1 MSKYLSGR
9 LSELVAYVPGE
20 QPKDNK
26 YIKLNTNESPYPPSP
41 AVTAAISGQEI
52 ENLRLYGD
60 PECRVL
66 RKTLADYYGVEKDN
80 VFIGNGSDE
89 ILSFAFMAYCDS
101 LVGVSYPD
109 ISYGFYPVYADL
121 YGIAKNAIPLREDF
135 TIAPEDYFD
144 LKTTIVIANPNAPT
158 GICLT
163 VADIESIVKANT
175 SNLVI
180 IDEAYVDFGGESAI
194 PLTKKYPN
202 LLVTQTYSKSR
213 NFAGGR
219 LGMAFG
225 TKELIADLEKI
236 RFSTNPYNVS
246 RLTLLAG
253 TAAIKDQ
260 DYYDNC
266 NREIIRI
273 RDYTT
278 SQLQKLGF
286 SVLHSK
292 ANFIF
297 ATTTELT
304 GEDVY
309 RGLRER
315 GILVRWF
322 NKPRISNFVRITIG
336 TEKQM
341 DELISAVKE
350 MLKNA

>member
-1 MSKYLSGR
+1 MSKFLSGR
-9 LSELVAYVPGE
+9 LSGLVAYVPGE

-41 AVTAAISGQEI
+41 AVAAAISGQEI

-60 PECRVL
+60 PECSVL
-66 RKTLADYYGVEKDN
+66 RETLADYYGVEKDN

-89 ILSFAFMAYCDS
+89 ILSFAFMAYCDGTI
-101 LVGVSYPD
+101 GVSYPD

-121 YGIAKNAIPLREDF
+121 YGIAKNVIPLRDDF
-135 TIAPEDYFD
+135 SIAPEDYFN
-144 LKTTIVIANPNAPT
+144 LGTTIVIANPNAPT
-158 GICLT
+158 GMCLSS
-163 VADIESIVKANT
+163 ADIESIVLANPD
-175 SNLVI
+175 NIII
-180 IDEAYVDFGGESAI
+180 IDEAYVDFGGESVI
-194 PLTKKYPN
+194 PLTKKYGN

-225 TKELIADLEKI
+225 SKALIADLEKI
-236 RFSTNPYNVS
+236 RFSTNPYNVN

-260 DYYDNC
+260 AYYDNC
-266 NREIIRI
+266 NKEIVRI
-273 RDYTT
+273 RDYSTE
-278 SQLQKLGF
+278 QLQKSGF
-286 SVLHSK
+286 SVLDSK
-292 ANFIF
+292 ANFVF
-297 ATTTELT
+297 AISHELT
-304 GEDVY
+304 GEAVY

-336 TEKQM
+336 TEQQM

-350 MLKNA
+350 MLTNA